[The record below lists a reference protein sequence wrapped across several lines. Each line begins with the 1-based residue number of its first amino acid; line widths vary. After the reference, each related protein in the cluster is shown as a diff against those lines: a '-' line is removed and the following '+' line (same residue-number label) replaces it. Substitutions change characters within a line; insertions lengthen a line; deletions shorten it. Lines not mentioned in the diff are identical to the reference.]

1 MELIIFRWN
10 MYKILSILIVSIFL
24 FISCNNNG
32 DKQEKNKKADSSNTG
47 GQAMNETQKALK
59 DRISIYAP
67 VSISVDV
74 SSLSDNDR
82 KVLKLLA
89 EAGNLADQIFW
100 RQTSPEAIPLRD
112 SLKKLS
118 TADAKLAYEFVMINY
133 GPYDRIDD
141 GKRYIGSGSA
151 KFPSVANFYPQD
163 LTKEE
168 FEKYIAAN
176 AREKAAL
183 ESQYTVVKREGNKL
197 IAIPYNKEYPQA
209 FEIAKKLDE
218 ASALA
223 ENTSLKNYLKLRAEA
238 IRTDNY
244 FKSDMAWM
252 DILGSDIDM
261 VIGPIENY
269 EDGLFN
275 YKTAYEC
282 MLMVRDHNATKEL
295 QLFLDHIDSFE
306 QKLPCD
312 KKYIRPSAGKGNI
325 LQIVNIAYM
334 GGDSQSGVK
343 TIANSLP
350 NDPEVTKI
358 KGGKKSMFKNIM
370 EAKFDKIVKP
380 IADIILDENLRPYVD
395 KKAFTSFVTLHEVSH
410 TLGRGF
416 VYGKNKLAVRKAL
429 QSNYSAIEE
438 TKADILGLYNHKHLL
453 EEKVYTEEYIMKV
466 IATYVAGLFRSIRF
480 GAEEAHGMSNVI
492 QLNYMAEKG
501 AIIKN
506 NNGTLNINR
515 QKFFD
520 VAAELAGI
528 ILTIEAEGDLKASQ
542 AFIDKYG
549 KLTDDTKKIIETLKL
564 IPRDINTTY
573 EIKGL

>member
-1 MELIIFRWN
+1 MYRIF
-10 MYKILSILIVSIFL
+10 SILISSVLL
-24 FISCNNNG
+24 FSYCSNNG
-32 DKQEKNKKADSSNTG
+32 EKQAHDKNADSSNIK

-59 DRISIYAP
+59 DRIDIYAP
-67 VSISVDV
+67 VSITVDV
-74 SSLSDNDR
+74 SSLGDNDKKALR
-82 KVLKLLA
+82 ILV
-89 EAGNLADQIFW
+89 EAGKMADQIFW
-100 RQTSPEAIPLRD
+100 QQTSPEAIPLRD

-118 TADAKLAYEFVMINY
+118 TAEAKLAYEFVMINY

-141 GKRYIGSGSA
+141 GKRYIGSGPA
-151 KFPSVANFYPQD
+151 KFPAVANFYPQD

-168 FEKYIAAN
+168 FEKYVADN
-176 AREKAAL
+176 PKQKSAL
-183 ESQYTVVKREGNKL
+183 ESQYTVVKREGDKL
-197 IAIPYNKEYPQA
+197 VAIPYNKEYPQA
-209 FEIAKKLDE
+209 IEIAKKLDE
-218 ASALA
+218 ASGLV
-223 ENTSLKNYLKLRAEA
+223 ENITLKNYLKLRAEA

-252 DILGSDIDM
+252 DITGNDIDI

-282 MLMVRDHNATKEL
+282 MLMVRDPNATKEL
-295 QLFLDHIDSFE
+295 QLFLDHINSFE
-306 QKLPCD
+306 QKLPYD

-350 NDPEVTKI
+350 NDPEVTKV

-380 IADIILDENLRPYVD
+380 IADIILDESLRPYVD

-416 VYGKNKLAVRKAL
+416 VFGKNKLAVRKAL

-453 EEKVYTEEYIMKV
+453 EEKIYNEEYIMKV

-480 GAEEAHGMSNVI
+480 GAEEAHGMANVI

-528 ILTIEAEGDLKASQ
+528 ILTIEAEGDFKASQ

-549 KLTDDTKKIIETLKL
+549 KLSDDTKKTIESLKL